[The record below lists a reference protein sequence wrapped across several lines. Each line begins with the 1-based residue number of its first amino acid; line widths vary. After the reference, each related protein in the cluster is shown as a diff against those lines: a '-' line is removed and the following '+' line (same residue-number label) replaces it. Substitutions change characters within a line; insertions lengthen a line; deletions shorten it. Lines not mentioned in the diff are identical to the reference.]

1 MKPSIFLG
9 YFLARCLRISPLG
22 TAAAL
27 IFGFSSPEAIA
38 APVLVEFMAS
48 NDSSLYDEDGQSSD
62 WIEIFNPDP
71 TSADISGWFLTN
83 DPTERDRWELPPGIV
98 LPAGGALI
106 VFASNKDRDVGE
118 LHTNFKL
125 SKESGGYLAL
135 VEGDGQTVANDY
147 IDYPEQFDDISYGLA
162 QTGSGSEVTIIPE
175 NSISRILVPTSDIG
189 TTWHDR
195 LFDDSSWPSANTG
208 IGYDYGDLIGSNGDV
223 QSQTDDI
230 NGSVYV
236 RIPFTIDSPE
246 SLTTLTLRM
255 KYDDGFAAYIN
266 GTLVASAGAPA
277 SPQWNSVATADHPDS
292 AAVSFEDFNIP
303 IGPNLLE
310 TGGNILAIHGLNR
323 STGSSDLLVLPRLDA
338 TTAATNPGLGEA
350 DYFQDSTPATSNGTN
365 QGLPAG
371 AVTFSVPGRGFT
383 NSLSLELSVAS
394 PNADIRYTTNG
405 NVPTASSTRYTGNP
419 ISITSSQ
426 IIRARAYSNGLA
438 PGPVSEEGYIELS
451 SSAESFSSNIP
462 VVIMERFSGGPT
474 ASNGKAYV
482 FFAFFEPDP
491 VTGITRLN
499 KPYSLGTRGGYKT
512 RGSSSAGFEKKA
524 YSIEAWNEN
533 NRNKDISPF
542 GMPEE
547 SDWILNARSQFD
559 RSLMRNAFIY
569 NLSNQTGRYAV
580 RTRFVEL
587 FLNTNG
593 GSLSYGTRSSADY
606 DGVYTF
612 MEKISRDKERVDVE
626 RLPDSVSSEPGITGG
641 YIMKIDRLD
650 PGDGGLS
657 AGGRSLGWVYPK
669 EEDVTSA
676 QATWLRNHLNE
687 MTSSLSSGNYEEY
700 IDPLAWVDHHLLN
713 VLALNADALRL
724 STYFHKKRSGKVEF
738 GPIWDFDRSMDST
751 DSRDDNP
758 RSWSGGTNY
767 FTYAWWNQL
776 FGNEEFWQ
784 LYIDRYF
791 ELRKDI
797 WTNEN
802 IQKII
807 ADYAAELNQ
816 AQVRNFQR
824 FSGQPRFGG
833 YSGEVEHLRDWLTTR
848 LNWMDDQFVPEL
860 SANLNGGTFP
870 AGTTLSLSGNL
881 SNGRSIWYTLNGT
894 DPRFTSNTTILNT
907 KTLVDITALAKAF
920 VPTSNIGTSWRGG
933 NEPFDDSNWI
943 GGTNG
948 VGFDSA
954 STYNPYININL
965 EAPNPVMSGVNTS
978 AYVRIPFN
986 VDAGD
991 IAKFNYL
998 TLEMRYDDGF
1008 VAFLNGTRIASGN
1021 APASVNWNSSASQNN
1036 DDGIA
1041 VTFIDFGADA
1051 FVNALKPGENILA
1064 IHGLNGS
1071 STSSDFL
1078 IQARLVAGEKQV
1090 DPGESGGIEYTGP
1103 ITLNKTARLFAR
1115 ISDPR
1120 GGSNPGSGVPVGTG
1134 WGAPLKLEYLVDEVP
1149 ADSTNLVI
1157 REIMFDPYDLGDS
1170 LDEDSNFEFIELENI
1185 SGTNISLSDVSFTRG
1200 ITFDFSSSF
1209 VRSLPPGEKVLIVN
1223 DLAAFRKVYDDGRN
1237 NLIAGEFEGS
1247 LSNDGELLELRG
1259 GNALIQ
1265 SINFSSSGTWPTR
1278 ADNGRSLVL
1287 VDSSAPSNG
1296 ASWTAS
1302 RSLLGSPGRTEPTT
1316 VQVPNMY
1323 VNEVITNGAAD
1334 AIEIF
1339 NPNGTSID
1347 LGGWWLTDDLGKPEK
1362 FKIPED
1368 SIIPPNGFL
1377 VFNES
1382 DFNPDPDPIRS
1393 DPDPDPDP
1401 DPDVVTL
1408 LSDFDGG
1415 GGAFTDAAFRQGPI
1429 GSVLDGGPTG
1439 SYYNLL
1445 NNQGSTG
1452 NQIAF
1457 AATGTAGWQTASLTM
1472 DVRGDQ
1478 IQADGFGVAFVDIE
1492 TYGNDIA
1499 NGTAEEERA
1508 KFNNSVGVGFRTF
1521 NGTNATVNYDGVESA
1536 DAFYSLPAG
1545 EWIPVEVSMT
1555 RSGDGANLS
1564 ASVNGESVFTD
1575 FALAGAPDDFRIQ
1588 IGGRTGGAAMDLDLD
1603 NVNLVTSSILK
1614 PDEDTTERTSFG
1626 LSSGGEE
1633 VFLLSATLS
1642 GERTDYIHGFT
1653 FGDSAAG
1660 FSFGRYVNSI
1670 GKISYP
1676 PLEATSFNA
1685 TNDSPRAGPL
1695 VITEMMYH
1703 PANGS
1708 VEFIEIQNISGSTV
1722 PLAGVQIAGIGFVF
1736 GSTAPELIPGEV
1748 VLVVENDPATFRLN
1762 FNPPASVGVFGPYS
1776 GRLSNGGEKVSLKL
1790 PEANPIALEPDL
1802 MPAVDITEYNDSSPW
1817 PTSPDGTGTTL
1828 VRILPA
1834 LYGSDPN
1841 SWLASLNPGG
1851 TPGVVNSVPPID
1863 WRADYFSEAELLDAT
1878 ISGSL
1883 ADADSDGVSNLLE
1896 HVFGTDPRDAS
1907 SIDLPSV
1914 AIVSDGGET
1923 YAELSYRLRQGL
1935 TGFRIRIE
1943 ASSDLTEW
1951 RNADG
1956 NFTIQSD
1963 LDNGDGT
1970 STLTARDENSVGAQ
1984 LGRYFRIRVN

>member
-1 MKPSIFLG
+1 
-9 YFLARCLRISPLG
+9 
-22 TAAAL
+22 
-27 IFGFSSPEAIA
+27 
-38 APVLVEFMAS
+38 
-48 NDSSLYDEDGQSSD
+48 
-62 WIEIFNPDP
+62 
-71 TSADISGWFLTN
+71 
-83 DPTERDRWELPPGIV
+83 
-98 LPAGGALI
+98 
-106 VFASNKDRDVGE
+106 
-118 LHTNFKL
+118 
-125 SKESGGYLAL
+125 
-135 VEGDGQTVANDY
+135 
-147 IDYPEQFDDISYGLA
+147 
-162 QTGSGSEVTIIPE
+162 
-175 NSISRILVPTSDIG
+175 
-189 TTWHDR
+189 
-195 LFDDSSWPSANTG
+195 
-208 IGYDYGDLIGSNGDV
+208 
-223 QSQTDDI
+223 
-230 NGSVYV
+230 
-236 RIPFTIDSPE
+236 
-246 SLTTLTLRM
+246 
-255 KYDDGFAAYIN
+255 
-266 GTLVASAGAPA
+266 
-277 SPQWNSVATADHPDS
+277 
-292 AAVSFEDFNIP
+292 
-303 IGPNLLE
+303 
-310 TGGNILAIHGLNR
+310 
-323 STGSSDLLVLPRLDA
+323 
-338 TTAATNPGLGEA
+338 
-350 DYFQDSTPATSNGTN
+350 
-365 QGLPAG
+365 
-371 AVTFSVPGRGFT
+371 
-383 NSLSLELSVAS
+383 
-394 PNADIRYTTNG
+394 
-405 NVPTASSTRYTGNP
+405 
-419 ISITSSQ
+419 
-426 IIRARAYSNGLA
+426 
-438 PGPVSEEGYIELS
+438 
-451 SSAESFSSNIP
+451 
-462 VVIMERFSGGPT
+462 
-474 ASNGKAYV
+474 
-482 FFAFFEPDP
+482 
-491 VTGITRLN
+491 
-499 KPYSLGTRGGYKT
+499 
-512 RGSSSAGFEKKA
+512 
-524 YSIEAWNEN
+524 
-533 NRNKDISPF
+533 
-542 GMPEE
+542 
-547 SDWILNARSQFD
+547 
-559 RSLMRNAFIY
+559 
-569 NLSNQTGRYAV
+569 QTGRYAM

-791 ELRKDI
+791 ELRKDV

-802 IQKII
+802 VQKII

-824 FSGQPRFGG
+824 FSSQPRFGG
-833 YSGEVEHLRDWLTTR
+833 YAGEVEHLRDWLTTR
-848 LNWMDDQFVPEL
+848 LNWMDGQFVPEPT
-860 SANLNGGTFP
+860 ANLNGGTFP

-894 DPRFTSNTTILNT
+894 DPRFTSNTTVLNT
-907 KTLVDITALAKAF
+907 KTLVDITAPAKAL
-920 VPTSNIGTSWRGG
+920 VPTSNIGTNWRGG
-933 NEPFDDSNWI
+933 NEPFDDSSWI

-986 VDAGD
+986 IAAGD

-998 TLEMRYDDGF
+998 TLQMRYDDGF

-1021 APASVNWNSSASQNN
+1021 APGSLNWNSSASQNN

-1051 FVNALKPGENILA
+1051 FVNALKSGENILA

-1103 ITLNKTARLFAR
+1103 ITLTETARLFAR

-1134 WGAPLKLEYLVDEVP
+1134 WGAPLELEYLVDEIP

-1157 REIMFDPYDLGDS
+1157 REIMFDPYDLGNS

-1185 SGTNISLSDVSFTRG
+1185 SETKISLSDASFTRG
-1200 ITFDFSSSF
+1200 VTFDFSSGS
-1209 VRSLPPGEKVLIVN
+1209 VRSLSPGGKVLVVN
-1223 DLAAFRKVYDDGRN
+1223 DLSAFQKIYGEGRN
-1237 NLIAGEFEGS
+1237 SLIAGEFGGS
-1247 LSNDGELLELRG
+1247 LNNDGELLELRG
-1259 GNALIQ
+1259 EDSLIQ
-1265 SINFSSSGTWPTR
+1265 SINFASSGTWPTR

-1287 VDSSAPSNG
+1287 VDLSAPSNG

-1302 RSLLGSPGRTEPTT
+1302 RSLLGSPGRSEPSTIE
-1316 VQVPNMY
+1316 VPNIY

-1362 FKIPED
+1362 FKIPND

-1382 DFNPDPDPIRS
+1382 DFNPDP
-1393 DPDPDPDP
+1393 
-1401 DPDVVTL
+1401 
-1408 LSDFDGG
+1408 
-1415 GGAFTDAAFRQGPI
+1415 
-1429 GSVLDGGPTG
+1429 
-1439 SYYNLL
+1439 
-1445 NNQGSTG
+1445 
-1452 NQIAF
+1452 
-1457 AATGTAGWQTASLTM
+1457 
-1472 DVRGDQ
+1472 
-1478 IQADGFGVAFVDIE
+1478 E
-1492 TYGNDIA
+1492 
-1499 NGTAEEERA
+1499 
-1508 KFNNSVGVGFRTF
+1508 
-1521 NGTNATVNYDGVESA
+1521 
-1536 DAFYSLPAG
+1536 
-1545 EWIPVEVSMT
+1545 
-1555 RSGDGANLS
+1555 
-1564 ASVNGESVFTD
+1564 
-1575 FALAGAPDDFRIQ
+1575 
-1588 IGGRTGGAAMDLDLD
+1588 
-1603 NVNLVTSSILK
+1603 
-1614 PDEDTTERTSFG
+1614 PDEDTTETTSFG

-1633 VFLLSATLS
+1633 VFLLSATPS
-1642 GERTDYIHGFT
+1642 GERTDYVHGFT

-1660 FSFGRYVNSI
+1660 FSFGRHVNSI
-1670 GKISYP
+1670 GKTSYP

-1685 TNDSPRAGPL
+1685 SNDSPRAGPL

-1708 VEFIEIQNISGSTV
+1708 VEFIEIQNISGSRV

-1736 GSTAPELIPGEV
+1736 GPTAPELIPGEV
-1748 VLVVENDPATFRLN
+1748 VLVVENDPATFRST

-1943 ASSDLTEW
+1943 ASSDLAEW

-1956 NFTIQSD
+1956 NFAIQSD

>member
-9 YFLARCLRISPLG
+9 CLVVRCFRTFPFL

-27 IFGFSSPEAIA
+27 IFGVSSPRAIA

-83 DPTERDRWELPPGIV
+83 DPTELDKWELPSGVV
-98 LPAGGALI
+98 LPSGGSLI

-135 VEGDGQTVANDY
+135 IEGDGQTVANGY
-147 IDYPEQFDDISYGLA
+147 TDYPEQFDDISYGLA
-162 QTGSGSEVTIIPE
+162 QTGSGSDITIIPE

-189 TTWHDR
+189 TSWHDR

-208 IGYDYGDLIGSNGDV
+208 IGYDYDNLIGSNGDV

-246 SLTTLTLRM
+246 SLTSLTLRM

-266 GTLVASAGAPA
+266 GTRVASVGAPA

-292 AAVSFEDFNIP
+292 AAVVFEDFNIP
-303 IGPNLLE
+303 LGPDLLE
-310 TGGNILAIHGLNR
+310 AGGNILAIHGLNR

-350 DYFQDSTPATSNGTN
+350 GYFQNATPATSNGTN

-383 NSLSLELSVAS
+383 NSVSLELSVAS
-394 PNADIRYTTNG
+394 PNTDIRYTTNG

-419 ISITSSQ
+419 ITITSSQ

-451 SSAESFSSNIP
+451 SSAESFSSDIP

-512 RGSSSAGFEKKA
+512 RGSSSSGFEKKA

-612 MEKISRDKERVDVE
+612 MEKISRDQERVDVE
-626 RLPDSVSSEPGITGG
+626 RLPESVSTEPGITGG

-657 AGGRSLGWVYPK
+657 AGGRTLGWVYPK
-669 EEDVTSA
+669 ERDVTSA

-713 VLALNADALRL
+713 VLTLNADALRL

-791 ELRKDI
+791 ELRKDV

-802 IQKII
+802 VQKII

-824 FSGQPRFGG
+824 FSSQPRFGG
-833 YSGEVEHLRDWLTTR
+833 YAGEVEHLRDWLTTR
-848 LNWMDDQFVPEL
+848 LNWMDGQFVPEPT
-860 SANLNGGTFP
+860 ANLNGGTFP

-894 DPRFTSNTTILNT
+894 DPRFTSDTTILNT
-907 KTLVDITALAKAF
+907 KTLVDITAPAKAL
-920 VPTSNIGTSWRGG
+920 VPTSNIGTNWRGG
-933 NEPFDDSNWI
+933 NEPFDDSSWI

-998 TLEMRYDDGF
+998 TLQMRYDDGF

-1021 APASVNWNSSASQNN
+1021 APGSLNWNSSASQNN

-1064 IHGLNGS
+1064 IHGLNG
-1071 STSSDFL
+1071 
-1078 IQARLVAGEKQV
+1078 KQH
-1090 DPGESGGIEYTGP
+1090 
-1103 ITLNKTARLFAR
+1103 K
-1115 ISDPR
+1115 
-1120 GGSNPGSGVPVGTG
+1120 
-1134 WGAPLKLEYLVDEVP
+1134 
-1149 ADSTNLVI
+1149 
-1157 REIMFDPYDLGDS
+1157 
-1170 LDEDSNFEFIELENI
+1170 
-1185 SGTNISLSDVSFTRG
+1185 
-1200 ITFDFSSSF
+1200 
-1209 VRSLPPGEKVLIVN
+1209 
-1223 DLAAFRKVYDDGRN
+1223 
-1237 NLIAGEFEGS
+1237 
-1247 LSNDGELLELRG
+1247 
-1259 GNALIQ
+1259 Q
-1265 SINFSSSGTWPTR
+1265 
-1278 ADNGRSLVL
+1278 
-1287 VDSSAPSNG
+1287 
-1296 ASWTAS
+1296 
-1302 RSLLGSPGRTEPTT
+1302 
-1316 VQVPNMY
+1316 
-1323 VNEVITNGAAD
+1323 
-1334 AIEIF
+1334 
-1339 NPNGTSID
+1339 
-1347 LGGWWLTDDLGKPEK
+1347 
-1362 FKIPED
+1362 
-1368 SIIPPNGFL
+1368 
-1377 VFNES
+1377 
-1382 DFNPDPDPIRS
+1382 
-1393 DPDPDPDP
+1393 
-1401 DPDVVTL
+1401 
-1408 LSDFDGG
+1408 
-1415 GGAFTDAAFRQGPI
+1415 
-1429 GSVLDGGPTG
+1429 
-1439 SYYNLL
+1439 
-1445 NNQGSTG
+1445 
-1452 NQIAF
+1452 
-1457 AATGTAGWQTASLTM
+1457 
-1472 DVRGDQ
+1472 
-1478 IQADGFGVAFVDIE
+1478 
-1492 TYGNDIA
+1492 
-1499 NGTAEEERA
+1499 
-1508 KFNNSVGVGFRTF
+1508 
-1521 NGTNATVNYDGVESA
+1521 
-1536 DAFYSLPAG
+1536 
-1545 EWIPVEVSMT
+1545 
-1555 RSGDGANLS
+1555 
-1564 ASVNGESVFTD
+1564 
-1575 FALAGAPDDFRIQ
+1575 
-1588 IGGRTGGAAMDLDLD
+1588 
-1603 NVNLVTSSILK
+1603 
-1614 PDEDTTERTSFG
+1614 
-1626 LSSGGEE
+1626 
-1633 VFLLSATLS
+1633 
-1642 GERTDYIHGFT
+1642 
-1653 FGDSAAG
+1653 
-1660 FSFGRYVNSI
+1660 
-1670 GKISYP
+1670 
-1676 PLEATSFNA
+1676 
-1685 TNDSPRAGPL
+1685 
-1695 VITEMMYH
+1695 
-1703 PANGS
+1703 
-1708 VEFIEIQNISGSTV
+1708 
-1722 PLAGVQIAGIGFVF
+1722 
-1736 GSTAPELIPGEV
+1736 
-1748 VLVVENDPATFRLN
+1748 
-1762 FNPPASVGVFGPYS
+1762 
-1776 GRLSNGGEKVSLKL
+1776 
-1790 PEANPIALEPDL
+1790 
-1802 MPAVDITEYNDSSPW
+1802 
-1817 PTSPDGTGTTL
+1817 
-1828 VRILPA
+1828 
-1834 LYGSDPN
+1834 
-1841 SWLASLNPGG
+1841 
-1851 TPGVVNSVPPID
+1851 
-1863 WRADYFSEAELLDAT
+1863 
-1878 ISGSL
+1878 
-1883 ADADSDGVSNLLE
+1883 
-1896 HVFGTDPRDAS
+1896 
-1907 SIDLPSV
+1907 
-1914 AIVSDGGET
+1914 
-1923 YAELSYRLRQGL
+1923 
-1935 TGFRIRIE
+1935 
-1943 ASSDLTEW
+1943 
-1951 RNADG
+1951 
-1956 NFTIQSD
+1956 
-1963 LDNGDGT
+1963 
-1970 STLTARDENSVGAQ
+1970 
-1984 LGRYFRIRVN
+1984 

>member
-1 MKPSIFLG
+1 MKPSNSLG
-9 YFLARCLRISPLG
+9 CLVARCLQTFLLV

-27 IFGFSSPEAIA
+27 IFGVSSRRAIA

-83 DPTERDRWELPPGIV
+83 DPTELDKWELPAGIV
-98 LPAGGALI
+98 LPSGGSLI

-125 SKESGGYLAL
+125 SKEPEGYLTL
-135 VEGDGQTVANDY
+135 VEGDGQTVANGY

-162 QTGSGSEVTIIPE
+162 QTGSGSDVTIIPE
-175 NSISRILVPTSDIG
+175 NSISRILVPTSNIG

-208 IGYDYGDLIGSNGDV
+208 IGYDYGNLIGSNGDV

-246 SLTTLTLRM
+246 SLTSLTLRM

-277 SPQWNSVATADHPDS
+277 SPQWNSVATEDHPDS
-292 AAVSFEDFNIP
+292 AAVVFEDFDIP

-350 DYFQDSTPATSNGTN
+350 GYFQNSTPATSNGTN

-383 NSLSLELSVAS
+383 NSVSLELSVAS

-405 NVPTASSTRYTGNP
+405 NVPNASSTRYTGNP

-451 SSAESFSSNIP
+451 SSAESFSSDIP

-491 VTGITRLN
+491 ATGITRLN

-512 RGSSSAGFEKKA
+512 RGSSSSGFEKKA

-569 NLSNQTGRYAV
+569 NLSNQTGRYAM

-791 ELRKDI
+791 ELRKDV

-802 IQKII
+802 VQKII

-824 FSGQPRFGG
+824 FSSQPRFGG
-833 YSGEVEHLRDWLTTR
+833 YAGEVEHLRDWLTTR
-848 LNWMDDQFVPEL
+848 LNWMDGQFVPEPT
-860 SANLNGGTFP
+860 ANLNGGTFP

-894 DPRFTSNTTILNT
+894 DPRFTSNTTVLNT
-907 KTLVDITALAKAF
+907 KTLVDITAPAKAL
-920 VPTSNIGTSWRGG
+920 VPTSNIGTNWRGG
-933 NEPFDDSNWI
+933 NEPFDDSSWI

-986 VDAGD
+986 VAAGD

-998 TLEMRYDDGF
+998 TLQMRYDDGF

-1021 APASVNWNSSASQNN
+1021 APGSLNWNSSASQNN

-1051 FVNALKPGENILA
+1051 FVNALKSGENILA

-1103 ITLNKTARLFAR
+1103 ITLTETARLFAR

-1134 WGAPLKLEYLVDEVP
+1134 WGAPLELEYLVDEIP

-1157 REIMFDPYDLGDS
+1157 REIMFDPYDLGNS

-1185 SGTNISLSDVSFTRG
+1185 SETKISLSDASFTRG
-1200 ITFDFSSSF
+1200 VTFDFSSGS
-1209 VRSLPPGEKVLIVN
+1209 VRSLSPGGKVLVVN
-1223 DLAAFRKVYDDGRN
+1223 DLSAFQKIYGEGRN
-1237 NLIAGEFEGS
+1237 SLIAGEFGGS
-1247 LSNDGELLELRG
+1247 LNNDGELLELRG
-1259 GNALIQ
+1259 EDSLIQ
-1265 SINFSSSGTWPTR
+1265 SINFASSGTWPTR

-1287 VDSSAPSNG
+1287 VDLSAPSNG

-1302 RSLLGSPGRTEPTT
+1302 RSLLGSPGRSEPSTIE
-1316 VQVPNMY
+1316 VPNIY

-1362 FKIPED
+1362 FKISND

-1382 DFNPDPDPIRS
+1382 DFNPDP
-1393 DPDPDPDP
+1393 
-1401 DPDVVTL
+1401 
-1408 LSDFDGG
+1408 
-1415 GGAFTDAAFRQGPI
+1415 
-1429 GSVLDGGPTG
+1429 
-1439 SYYNLL
+1439 
-1445 NNQGSTG
+1445 
-1452 NQIAF
+1452 
-1457 AATGTAGWQTASLTM
+1457 
-1472 DVRGDQ
+1472 
-1478 IQADGFGVAFVDIE
+1478 E
-1492 TYGNDIA
+1492 
-1499 NGTAEEERA
+1499 
-1508 KFNNSVGVGFRTF
+1508 
-1521 NGTNATVNYDGVESA
+1521 
-1536 DAFYSLPAG
+1536 
-1545 EWIPVEVSMT
+1545 
-1555 RSGDGANLS
+1555 
-1564 ASVNGESVFTD
+1564 
-1575 FALAGAPDDFRIQ
+1575 
-1588 IGGRTGGAAMDLDLD
+1588 
-1603 NVNLVTSSILK
+1603 
-1614 PDEDTTERTSFG
+1614 PDEDTTETTSFG

-1633 VFLLSATLS
+1633 VFLLSATPS
-1642 GERTDYIHGFT
+1642 GERTDYVHGFT

-1660 FSFGRYVNSI
+1660 FSFGRHVNSI

-1685 TNDSPRAGPL
+1685 SNDSPRAGPL

-1708 VEFIEIQNISGSTV
+1708 VEFIEIQNISGSRV
-1722 PLAGVQIAGIGFVF
+1722 PLVGVQIAGIGFVF
-1736 GSTAPELIPGEV
+1736 GPTAPELIPGEV
-1748 VLVVENDPATFRLN
+1748 VLVVENDPATFRST

-1943 ASSDLTEW
+1943 ASSDLAEW

>member
-1 MKPSIFLG
+1 MKPSISLG
-9 YFLARCLRISPLG
+9 CLLAHCLRAFLLV
-22 TAAAL
+22 TATAL
-27 IFGFSSPEAIA
+27 TFGVSSPRANA
-38 APVLVEFMAS
+38 APVIVEFMAS
-48 NDSSLYDEDGQSSD
+48 NDRSLYDEDGQSSD

-83 DPTERDRWELPPGIV
+83 DPTELDKWELPTGIV
-98 LPAGGALI
+98 LPSGGSLI

-125 SKESGGYLAL
+125 SKEPGGYLAL
-135 VEGDGQTVANDY
+135 IEGDGQTVANGY

-162 QTGSGSEVTIIPE
+162 QTGSGSDVTIIPE

-208 IGYDYGDLIGSNGDV
+208 IGYDYGNLIGSNGDV

-246 SLTTLTLRM
+246 SLTSLTLRM

-266 GTLVASAGAPA
+266 GTRVASVGAPA

-292 AAVSFEDFNIP
+292 AAVVFEDFNIP

-310 TGGNILAIHGLNR
+310 NGGNILAIHGLNR

-338 TTAATNPGLGEA
+338 TTAATNPGLGDA
-350 DYFQDSTPATSNGTN
+350 GYFQNSTPATSNGTN

-383 NSLSLELSVAS
+383 NSVSLELSVAS
-394 PNADIRYTTNG
+394 PTADIRYTTNG

-419 ISITSSQ
+419 ITITSSQ

-451 SSAESFSSNIP
+451 SSAESFSSDIP

-512 RGSSSAGFEKKA
+512 RGSSSSGFEKKA

-569 NLSNQTGRYAV
+569 NLSNQTGRYAM

-650 PGDGGLS
+650 PGDRGLS

-669 EEDVTSA
+669 EEDVTSE

-776 FGNEEFWQ
+776 FGNEDFWQ

-797 WTNEN
+797 WTDEN

-848 LNWMDDQFVPEL
+848 LNWMDSQFVPEP
-860 SANLNGGTFP
+860 SANLANGTFP
-870 AGTTLSLSGNL
+870 AGSTLSLSGNL

-907 KTLVDITALAKAF
+907 KTLVDVTAPAKAL

-933 NEPFDDSNWI
+933 NEPYDDSNWI

-986 VDAGD
+986 ADAGD
-991 IAKFNYL
+991 LAKFNYL
-998 TLEMRYDDGF
+998 TLQMRYDDGF

-1021 APASVNWNSSASQNN
+1021 APGSLNWNSSASQNN

-1051 FVNALKPGENILA
+1051 FVNALKPGRNVLA
-1064 IHGLNGS
+1064 IHGLNGN

-1090 DPGESGGIEYTGP
+1090 DPGASGGIEYTGP
-1103 ITLNKTARLFAR
+1103 ITLTETARLFAR

-1157 REIMFDPYDLGDS
+1157 REIMFDPYDLGNS

-1185 SGTNISLSDVSFTRG
+1185 SGTDISLSDASFTRG
-1200 ITFDFSSSF
+1200 VTFDFSSGS
-1209 VRSLPPGEKVLIVN
+1209 VLSLSPGEKVLVVN
-1223 DLAAFRKVYDDGRN
+1223 DLSAFQKIYGEGRN

-1247 LSNDGELLELRG
+1247 LNNDGELLELRG
-1259 GNALIQ
+1259 EGSLIQ
-1265 SINFSSSGTWPTR
+1265 SINFESSGTWPTR

-1302 RSLLGSPGRTEPTT
+1302 RSLLGSPGRSEPTAAE
-1316 VQVPNMY
+1316 VPNIY
-1323 VNEVITNGAAD
+1323 VNEVLTNDAAD
-1334 AIEIF
+1334 SIEIF
-1339 NPNGTSID
+1339 NPNSRSVD
-1347 LGGWWLTDDLGKPEK
+1347 LGGWWLTDNLGTPQK
-1362 FKIPED
+1362 FKIPEG
-1368 SIIPPNGFL
+1368 SMISANGFL

-1382 DFNPDPDPIRS
+1382 DFNPNP
-1393 DPDPDPDP
+1393 
-1401 DPDVVTL
+1401 
-1408 LSDFDGG
+1408 
-1415 GGAFTDAAFRQGPI
+1415 
-1429 GSVLDGGPTG
+1429 
-1439 SYYNLL
+1439 
-1445 NNQGSTG
+1445 
-1452 NQIAF
+1452 
-1457 AATGTAGWQTASLTM
+1457 
-1472 DVRGDQ
+1472 
-1478 IQADGFGVAFVDIE
+1478 
-1492 TYGNDIA
+1492 
-1499 NGTAEEERA
+1499 
-1508 KFNNSVGVGFRTF
+1508 
-1521 NGTNATVNYDGVESA
+1521 GVE
-1536 DAFYSLPAG
+1536 P
-1545 EWIPVEVSMT
+1545 
-1555 RSGDGANLS
+1555 
-1564 ASVNGESVFTD
+1564 
-1575 FALAGAPDDFRIQ
+1575 
-1588 IGGRTGGAAMDLDLD
+1588 
-1603 NVNLVTSSILK
+1603 
-1614 PDEDTTERTSFG
+1614 SFG

-1633 VFLLSATLS
+1633 IFLVSAIPD
-1642 GERTDYIHGFT
+1642 GERTDYVHGFT
-1653 FGDSAAG
+1653 FGDGAAG
-1660 FSFGRYVNSI
+1660 YSFGRHVNSI

-1685 TNDSPRAGPL
+1685 FNDPPRTGPL

-1708 VEFIEIQNISGSTV
+1708 VEFIEIQNISGSRV

-1736 GSTAPELIPGEV
+1736 GPTAPELIPGEV
-1748 VLVVENDPATFRLN
+1748 VLVVENDPATFRST

-1776 GRLSNGGEKVSLKL
+1776 GRLSNGGEKVSLRL

-1802 MPAVDITEYNDSSPW
+1802 MPSVDIADYNDSSPW

-1883 ADADSDGVSNLLE
+1883 ADADFDGVSNLLE

-1914 AIVSDGGET
+1914 AMVSDGGET

-1943 ASSDLTEW
+1943 ASSDLAEW

-1970 STLTARDENSVGAQ
+1970 STLTARDENSAGAQ

>member
-1 MKPSIFLG
+1 MNFSASLG
-9 YFLARCLRISPLG
+9 CPLAGCLRPFSFVI
-22 TAAAL
+22 TFA
-27 IFGFSSPEAIA
+27 ITFGFSIPKASA
-38 APVLVEFMAS
+38 APVIVEFMAS

-71 TSADISGWFLTN
+71 TSVDISGWFLTN
-83 DPTERDRWELPPGIV
+83 DSEEFDKWELPAGTI
-98 LPAGGALI
+98 LPSGGSLI

-125 SKESGGYLAL
+125 TKEAGGYLAL
-135 VEGDGQTVANDY
+135 LEADGQTVVNDY
-147 IDYPEQFDDISYGLA
+147 TNYPEQFDDFSYGLA
-162 QTGSGSEVTIIPE
+162 QTGSGSEVTLIPE
-175 NSISRILVPTSDIG
+175 NSISSILVPTSDIG

-195 LFDDSSWPSANTG
+195 LFDDSAWSPANTG
-208 IGYDYGDLIGSNGDV
+208 IGYDYDNLIGSNGDV
-223 QSQTDDI
+223 QSETEDI
-230 NGSVYV
+230 NGTVYV
-236 RIPFTIDSPE
+236 RIPFTIDDSE
-246 SLTTLTLRM
+246 RLTSLTLRM
-255 KYDDGFAAYIN
+255 KYDDGFAAFIN

-277 SPQWNSVATADHPDS
+277 SLQWNSVATEDHPDNL
-292 AAVSFEDFNIP
+292 AVGFEDFDIP

-310 TGGNILAIHGLNR
+310 KGGNILAIQGLNR
-323 STGSSDLLVLPRLDA
+323 NTGSSDLLVLPRLDA
-338 TTAATNPGLGEA
+338 TTAATNPGLGDA
-350 DYFQDSTPATSNGTN
+350 GYFQNSTPATSNGTN

-371 AVTFSVPGRGFT
+371 AVTFSIPGRGFT

-438 PGPVSEEGYIELS
+438 PGPVVEEGYIELA
-451 SSAESFSSNIP
+451 SSAQSFSSNIP

-474 ASNGKAYV
+474 ASNGKAYA

-491 VTGITRLN
+491 VTGITTLN

-512 RGSSSAGFEKKA
+512 RGSSSSGFEKKA

-593 GSLSYGTRSSADY
+593 GNLSYGTSSSADY

-626 RLPDSVSSEPGITGG
+626 RLSESVSTEPGITGG
-641 YIMKIDRLD
+641 YVMKIDRLD

-657 AGGRSLGWVYPK
+657 AGGRTLGWVYPK

-676 QATWLRNHLNE
+676 QSTWLRNYLNE
-687 MTSSLSSGNYEEY
+687 MTSSLSAGNYEEY
-700 IDPLAWVDHHLLN
+700 INPLAWVDHHLLN

-724 STYFHKKRSGKVEF
+724 STYFYKTRSGKVEF

-751 DSRDDNP
+751 DSRDNSP
-758 RSWSGGTNY
+758 TTWSGGTNY

-797 WTNEN
+797 WTDEN
-802 IQKII
+802 IQQII
-807 ADYAAELNQ
+807 VDYAAELNQ

-824 FSGQPRFGG
+824 FSSQPRFGG

-848 LNWMDDQFVPEL
+848 LNWMDGQFVPEPT
-860 SANLNGGTFP
+860 ANLASGTLP

-881 SNGRSIWYTLNGT
+881 SNGRTIWYTLNGN
-894 DPRFTSNTTILNT
+894 DPRFTNTTTILNT
-907 KTLVDITALAKAF
+907 KTLVDITAPAKAL

-933 NEPFDDSNWI
+933 NEPYDDSNWI
-943 GGTNG
+943 SGTNG
-948 VGFDSA
+948 IGFDS
-954 STYNPYININL
+954 STTYNPYININL

-978 AYVRIPFN
+978 AYLRIPFN

-998 TLEMRYDDGF
+998 TLQMRYDDGF
-1008 VAFLNGTRIASGN
+1008 VAFLNGTQIASGN
-1021 APASVNWNSSASQNN
+1021 APGSLSWNSSASQNN
-1036 DDGIA
+1036 DDAIA

-1051 FVNALKPGENILA
+1051 FVNALKPGRNVLA

-1090 DPGESGGIEYTGP
+1090 DAGASGGVQYTGP
-1103 ITLNKTARLFAR
+1103 ITLSKTARLFAR

-1157 REIMFDPYDLGDS
+1157 REIMFDPYDLGNAS
-1170 LDEDSNFEFIELENI
+1170 DEDSNFEFIELENI
-1185 SGTNISLSDVSFTRG
+1185 SGTNISLSDTSFTRG
-1200 ITFDFSSSF
+1200 INFDFSSGSIL
-1209 VRSLPPGEKVLIVN
+1209 SLAPGGKVLIVN
-1223 DLAAFRKVYDDGRN
+1223 DLAAFQTIYGDERN
-1237 NLIAGEFEGS
+1237 DFIAGEFEGA

-1259 GNALIQ
+1259 GDSLIQ
-1265 SINFSSSGTWPTR
+1265 SINFASSGTWPTR

-1287 VDSSAPSNG
+1287 VNSSAPSIG

-1302 RSLLGSPGRTEPTT
+1302 RSLLGSPGRSEPTAL
-1316 VQVPNMY
+1316 QVPNIY
-1323 VNEVITNGAAD
+1323 VNEVLTNDAAD
-1334 AIEIF
+1334 SIEIF
-1339 NPNGTSID
+1339 NPNSTSFD
-1347 LGGWWLTDDLGKPEK
+1347 LGGWWLTDDLGTPTK
-1362 FKIPED
+1362 FKIPEG
-1368 SIIPPNGFL
+1368 SMIPPNGFL

-1382 DFNPDPDPIRS
+1382 DFNPNP
-1393 DPDPDPDP
+1393 
-1401 DPDVVTL
+1401 
-1408 LSDFDGG
+1408 
-1415 GGAFTDAAFRQGPI
+1415 
-1429 GSVLDGGPTG
+1429 
-1439 SYYNLL
+1439 
-1445 NNQGSTG
+1445 
-1452 NQIAF
+1452 
-1457 AATGTAGWQTASLTM
+1457 
-1472 DVRGDQ
+1472 
-1478 IQADGFGVAFVDIE
+1478 
-1492 TYGNDIA
+1492 
-1499 NGTAEEERA
+1499 
-1508 KFNNSVGVGFRTF
+1508 GVG
-1521 NGTNATVNYDGVESA
+1521 S
-1536 DAFYSLPAG
+1536 
-1545 EWIPVEVSMT
+1545 
-1555 RSGDGANLS
+1555 
-1564 ASVNGESVFTD
+1564 
-1575 FALAGAPDDFRIQ
+1575 
-1588 IGGRTGGAAMDLDLD
+1588 
-1603 NVNLVTSSILK
+1603 
-1614 PDEDTTERTSFG
+1614 SFG

-1633 VFLLSATLS
+1633 VFLLSATPD
-1642 GERTDYIHGFT
+1642 GERTDYVDGFT
-1653 FGDSAAG
+1653 FGDSAEG

-1676 PLEATSFNA
+1676 PLQATSFNA
-1685 TNDSPRAGPL
+1685 SNDPPRSGPL

-1703 PANGS
+1703 PADGS
-1708 VEFIEIQNISGSTV
+1708 VEFIEIQNVSVSPV

-1736 GSTAPELIPGEV
+1736 GPTAPELIPGEV
-1748 VLVVENDPATFRLN
+1748 VLVVENDPAIFRST

-1802 MPAVDITEYNDSSPW
+1802 MPAVDITDYNDSSPW

-1834 LYGSDPN
+1834 LYGSDPT
-1841 SWLASLNPGG
+1841 SWLASINPGG
-1851 TPGVVNSVPPID
+1851 TPGVVNSAPPVD
-1863 WRADYFSEAELLDAT
+1863 WRAAYFSEAELLDNA

-1883 ADADSDGVSNLLE
+1883 ADADADGVSNLLE
-1896 HVFGTDPRDAS
+1896 HIFGTNLRDAS
-1907 SIDLPSV
+1907 SIDLP
-1914 AIVSDGGET
+1914 AVSMLNDGGET

-1935 TGFRIRIE
+1935 TGFRVRIE
-1943 ASSDLTEW
+1943 ASSDLAEW
-1951 RNADG
+1951 KNADG

-1963 LDNGDGT
+1963 VDNGDGT
-1970 STLTARDENSVGAQ
+1970 STRTVRDGNPVGAQ
-1984 LGRYFRIRVN
+1984 SGRYFRIRVN

>member
-1 MKPSIFLG
+1 MKPSNSLG
-9 YFLARCLRISPLG
+9 CLVARCLQTFLLV

-27 IFGFSSPEAIA
+27 IFGVSSRRAIA

-83 DPTERDRWELPPGIV
+83 DPTELDKWELPAGIV
-98 LPAGGALI
+98 LPSGGSLI

-125 SKESGGYLAL
+125 SKEPEGYLAL
-135 VEGDGQTVANDY
+135 VEGDGQTVANGY

-162 QTGSGSEVTIIPE
+162 QTGSGSDVTIIPE
-175 NSISRILVPTSDIG
+175 NSISRILVPTSNIG

-208 IGYDYGDLIGSNGDV
+208 IGYDYGNLIGSNGDV

-246 SLTTLTLRM
+246 SLTSLTLRM

-277 SPQWNSVATADHPDS
+277 SPQWNSVATEDHPDS
-292 AAVSFEDFNIP
+292 AAVVFEDFDIP

-350 DYFQDSTPATSNGTN
+350 GYFQNSTPATSNGTN

-383 NSLSLELSVAS
+383 NSVSLELSVAS

-405 NVPTASSTRYTGNP
+405 NVPNASSTRYTGNP

-451 SSAESFSSNIP
+451 SSAESFSSDIP

-491 VTGITRLN
+491 ATGITRLN

-512 RGSSSAGFEKKA
+512 RGSSSSGFEKKA

-569 NLSNQTGRYAV
+569 NLSNQTGRYAM

-626 RLPDSVSSEPGITGG
+626 RLPDSVSTEPGITGG

-791 ELRKDI
+791 ELRKDV

-802 IQKII
+802 VQKII

-824 FSGQPRFGG
+824 FSSQPRFGG
-833 YSGEVEHLRDWLTTR
+833 YAGEVEHLRDWLTTR
-848 LNWMDDQFVPEL
+848 LNWMDGQFVPEPT
-860 SANLNGGTFP
+860 ANLNGGTFP

-894 DPRFTSNTTILNT
+894 DPRFTSNTTVLNT
-907 KTLVDITALAKAF
+907 KTLVDITAPAKAL
-920 VPTSNIGTSWRGG
+920 VPTSNIGTNWRGG
-933 NEPFDDSNWI
+933 NEPFDDSSWI

-948 VGFDSA
+948 IGFDSA

-986 VDAGD
+986 VAAGD

-998 TLEMRYDDGF
+998 TLQMRYDDGF

-1021 APASVNWNSSASQNN
+1021 APGSLNWNSSASQNN

-1051 FVNALKPGENILA
+1051 FVNALKSGENILA

-1103 ITLNKTARLFAR
+1103 ITLTETARLFAR

-1134 WGAPLKLEYLVDEVP
+1134 WGAPLELEYLVDEIP

-1157 REIMFDPYDLGDS
+1157 REIMFDPYDLGNS

-1185 SGTNISLSDVSFTRG
+1185 SETKISLSDASFTRG
-1200 ITFDFSSSF
+1200 VTFDFSSGS
-1209 VRSLPPGEKVLIVN
+1209 VRSLSPGGKVLVVN
-1223 DLAAFRKVYDDGRN
+1223 DLSAFQKIYGEGRN
-1237 NLIAGEFEGS
+1237 SLIAGEFGGS
-1247 LSNDGELLELRG
+1247 LNNDGELLELRG
-1259 GNALIQ
+1259 EDSLIQ
-1265 SINFSSSGTWPTR
+1265 SINFASSGTWPTR

-1287 VDSSAPSNG
+1287 VELNAPSNG

-1302 RSLLGSPGRTEPTT
+1302 RSLLGSPGRSEPSTIE
-1316 VQVPNMY
+1316 VPNIY

-1362 FKIPED
+1362 FKIPND

-1382 DFNPDPDPIRS
+1382 DFNPDP
-1393 DPDPDPDP
+1393 
-1401 DPDVVTL
+1401 
-1408 LSDFDGG
+1408 
-1415 GGAFTDAAFRQGPI
+1415 
-1429 GSVLDGGPTG
+1429 
-1439 SYYNLL
+1439 
-1445 NNQGSTG
+1445 
-1452 NQIAF
+1452 
-1457 AATGTAGWQTASLTM
+1457 
-1472 DVRGDQ
+1472 
-1478 IQADGFGVAFVDIE
+1478 E
-1492 TYGNDIA
+1492 
-1499 NGTAEEERA
+1499 
-1508 KFNNSVGVGFRTF
+1508 
-1521 NGTNATVNYDGVESA
+1521 
-1536 DAFYSLPAG
+1536 
-1545 EWIPVEVSMT
+1545 
-1555 RSGDGANLS
+1555 
-1564 ASVNGESVFTD
+1564 
-1575 FALAGAPDDFRIQ
+1575 
-1588 IGGRTGGAAMDLDLD
+1588 
-1603 NVNLVTSSILK
+1603 
-1614 PDEDTTERTSFG
+1614 PDEDTTETTSFG

-1633 VFLLSATLS
+1633 VFLLSATPS
-1642 GERTDYIHGFT
+1642 GERTDYVHGFT

-1660 FSFGRYVNSI
+1660 FSFGRHVNSI

-1685 TNDSPRAGPL
+1685 SNDSPRAGPL

-1708 VEFIEIQNISGSTV
+1708 VEFIEIQNISGSRV

-1736 GSTAPELIPGEV
+1736 GPTAPELIPGEV
-1748 VLVVENDPATFRLN
+1748 VLVVENDPATFRST

-1943 ASSDLTEW
+1943 ASSDLAEW

-1956 NFTIQSD
+1956 NFAIQSD

>member
-1 MKPSIFLG
+1 MKPSNSLG
-9 YFLARCLRISPLG
+9 CLVARCLQTFLLV

-27 IFGFSSPEAIA
+27 IFGVSSPRAIA

-83 DPTERDRWELPPGIV
+83 DPTELDKWELPAGIV
-98 LPAGGALI
+98 LPSGGSLI

-125 SKESGGYLAL
+125 SKEPEGYLAL
-135 VEGDGQTVANDY
+135 VEGDGQTVANGY

-162 QTGSGSEVTIIPE
+162 QTGSGSDVTIIPE
-175 NSISRILVPTSDIG
+175 NSISRILVPTSNIG
-189 TTWHDR
+189 TTWQDR

-208 IGYDYGDLIGSNGDV
+208 IGYDYGNLIGSNGDV

-230 NGSVYV
+230 NGTVYV
-236 RIPFTIDSPE
+236 RVPFTIDDPE
-246 SLTTLTLRM
+246 NLTALTLRM

-266 GTLVASAGAPA
+266 GALVASAGAPA
-277 SPQWNSVATADHPDS
+277 SPQWNSVATEDHPDS
-292 AAVSFEDFNIP
+292 AAVVFEDFDIP

-350 DYFQDSTPATSNGTN
+350 GYFQNSTPATSNGTN

-383 NSLSLELSVAS
+383 NSVSLELSVAS

-405 NVPTASSTRYTGNP
+405 NVPNASSTRYTGNP

-451 SSAESFSSNIP
+451 SSAESFSSDIP

-491 VTGITRLN
+491 ATGITRLN

-512 RGSSSAGFEKKA
+512 RGSSSSGFEKKA

-569 NLSNQTGRYAV
+569 NLSNQTGRYAM

-626 RLPDSVSSEPGITGG
+626 RLPDSVSTEPGITGG

-791 ELRKDI
+791 ELRKDV

-802 IQKII
+802 VQKII

-824 FSGQPRFGG
+824 FSSQPRFGG
-833 YSGEVEHLRDWLTTR
+833 YAGEVEHLRDWLTTR
-848 LNWMDDQFVPEL
+848 LNWMDGQFVPEPT
-860 SANLNGGTFP
+860 ANLNGGTFP

-894 DPRFTSNTTILNT
+894 DPRFTSNTTVLNT
-907 KTLVDITALAKAF
+907 KTLVDITAPAKAL
-920 VPTSNIGTSWRGG
+920 VPTSNIGTNWRGG
-933 NEPFDDSNWI
+933 NEPFDDSSWI

-948 VGFDSA
+948 IGFDSA

-986 VDAGD
+986 IAAGD

-998 TLEMRYDDGF
+998 TLQMRYDDGF

-1021 APASVNWNSSASQNN
+1021 APGSLNWNSSASQNN

-1051 FVNALKPGENILA
+1051 FVNALKSGENILA

-1103 ITLNKTARLFAR
+1103 ITLTETARLFAR

-1134 WGAPLKLEYLVDEVP
+1134 WGAPLELEYLVDEIP

-1157 REIMFDPYDLGDS
+1157 REIMFDPYDLGNS

-1185 SGTNISLSDVSFTRG
+1185 SETKISLSDASFTRG
-1200 ITFDFSSSF
+1200 VTFDFSSGS
-1209 VRSLPPGEKVLIVN
+1209 VRSLSPGGKVLVVN
-1223 DLAAFRKVYDDGRN
+1223 DLSAFQKIYGEGRN
-1237 NLIAGEFEGS
+1237 SLIAGEFGGS
-1247 LSNDGELLELRG
+1247 LNNDGELLELRG
-1259 GNALIQ
+1259 EDSLIQ
-1265 SINFSSSGTWPTR
+1265 SINFASSGTWPTR

-1287 VDSSAPSNG
+1287 VDLNAPSNG

-1302 RSLLGSPGRTEPTT
+1302 RSLLGSPGRSEPSTIE
-1316 VQVPNMY
+1316 VPNIY

-1362 FKIPED
+1362 FKIPND

-1382 DFNPDPDPIRS
+1382 DFNPDP
-1393 DPDPDPDP
+1393 
-1401 DPDVVTL
+1401 
-1408 LSDFDGG
+1408 
-1415 GGAFTDAAFRQGPI
+1415 
-1429 GSVLDGGPTG
+1429 
-1439 SYYNLL
+1439 
-1445 NNQGSTG
+1445 
-1452 NQIAF
+1452 
-1457 AATGTAGWQTASLTM
+1457 
-1472 DVRGDQ
+1472 
-1478 IQADGFGVAFVDIE
+1478 E
-1492 TYGNDIA
+1492 
-1499 NGTAEEERA
+1499 
-1508 KFNNSVGVGFRTF
+1508 
-1521 NGTNATVNYDGVESA
+1521 
-1536 DAFYSLPAG
+1536 
-1545 EWIPVEVSMT
+1545 
-1555 RSGDGANLS
+1555 
-1564 ASVNGESVFTD
+1564 
-1575 FALAGAPDDFRIQ
+1575 
-1588 IGGRTGGAAMDLDLD
+1588 
-1603 NVNLVTSSILK
+1603 
-1614 PDEDTTERTSFG
+1614 PDEDTTETTSFG

-1633 VFLLSATLS
+1633 VFLLSATPS
-1642 GERTDYIHGFT
+1642 GERTDYVHGFT

-1660 FSFGRYVNSI
+1660 FSFGRHVNSI

-1685 TNDSPRAGPL
+1685 SNDSPRAGPL

-1708 VEFIEIQNISGSTV
+1708 VEFIEIQNISGSRV

-1736 GSTAPELIPGEV
+1736 GPTAPELIPGEV
-1748 VLVVENDPATFRLN
+1748 VLVVENDPATFRST

>member
-1 MKPSIFLG
+1 MKPSNSLGCLVARRFHTFL
-9 YFLARCLRISPLG
+9 LV

-27 IFGFSSPEAIA
+27 IFDVSSPRAIA

-83 DPTERDRWELPPGIV
+83 DPTELDKWELPAGIV
-98 LPAGGALI
+98 LPSGGSLI

-125 SKESGGYLAL
+125 SKEPEGYLAL
-135 VEGDGQTVANDY
+135 VEGDGQTVANGY

-162 QTGSGSEVTIIPE
+162 QTGSGSDVTIIPE
-175 NSISRILVPTSDIG
+175 NSISRILVPTSNIG
-189 TTWHDR
+189 TTWQDR

-208 IGYDYGDLIGSNGDV
+208 IGYDYGNLIGSNGDV

-230 NGSVYV
+230 NGTVYV
-236 RIPFTIDSPE
+236 RVPFTIDDPE
-246 SLTTLTLRM
+246 NLTALTLRM

-266 GTLVASAGAPA
+266 GALVASAGAPA
-277 SPQWNSVATADHPDS
+277 SPQWNSVATEDHPDS
-292 AAVSFEDFNIP
+292 AAVVFEDFNIP

-350 DYFQDSTPATSNGTN
+350 GYFQNSTPATSNGTN

-383 NSLSLELSVAS
+383 NSVSLELSVAS

-405 NVPTASSTRYTGNP
+405 NVPNASSTRYTGNP

-451 SSAESFSSNIP
+451 SSAESFSSDIP

-491 VTGITRLN
+491 ATGITRLN

-512 RGSSSAGFEKKA
+512 RGSSSSGFEKKA

-569 NLSNQTGRYAV
+569 NLSNQTGRYAM

-612 MEKISRDKERVDVE
+612 MEKISRDQERVDVE
-626 RLPDSVSSEPGITGG
+626 RLPDSVSTEPGITGG

-650 PGDGGLS
+650 PGDSGLS

-791 ELRKDI
+791 ELRKDV

-802 IQKII
+802 VQKII

-824 FSGQPRFGG
+824 FSSQPRFGG
-833 YSGEVEHLRDWLTTR
+833 YAGEVEHLRDWLTTR
-848 LNWMDDQFVPEL
+848 LNWMDGQFVPEPT
-860 SANLNGGTFP
+860 ANLNGGTFP

-894 DPRFTSNTTILNT
+894 DPRFTSNTTVLNT
-907 KTLVDITALAKAF
+907 KTLVDITAPAKAL
-920 VPTSNIGTSWRGG
+920 VPTSNIGTNWRGG
-933 NEPFDDSNWI
+933 NEPFDDSSWI

-948 VGFDSA
+948 IGFDSA

-986 VDAGD
+986 VAAGD

-998 TLEMRYDDGF
+998 TLQMRYDDGF

-1021 APASVNWNSSASQNN
+1021 APGSLNWNSSASQNN

-1051 FVNALKPGENILA
+1051 FVNALKSGENILA

-1103 ITLNKTARLFAR
+1103 ITLTETARLFAR

-1134 WGAPLKLEYLVDEVP
+1134 WGAPLELEYLVDEIP

-1157 REIMFDPYDLGDS
+1157 REIMFDPYDLGNS

-1185 SGTNISLSDVSFTRG
+1185 SETKISLSDASFTRG
-1200 ITFDFSSSF
+1200 VTFDFSSGS
-1209 VRSLPPGEKVLIVN
+1209 VRSLSPGGKVLVVN
-1223 DLAAFRKVYDDGRN
+1223 DLSAFQKIYGEGRN
-1237 NLIAGEFEGS
+1237 SLIAGEFGGS
-1247 LSNDGELLELRG
+1247 LNNDGELLELRG
-1259 GNALIQ
+1259 EDSLIQ
-1265 SINFSSSGTWPTR
+1265 SINFASSGTWPTR

-1287 VDSSAPSNG
+1287 VELNAPSNG

-1302 RSLLGSPGRTEPTT
+1302 RSLLGSPGRSEPSTIE
-1316 VQVPNMY
+1316 VPNIY

-1362 FKIPED
+1362 FKIPND

-1382 DFNPDPDPIRS
+1382 DFNPDP
-1393 DPDPDPDP
+1393 
-1401 DPDVVTL
+1401 
-1408 LSDFDGG
+1408 
-1415 GGAFTDAAFRQGPI
+1415 
-1429 GSVLDGGPTG
+1429 
-1439 SYYNLL
+1439 
-1445 NNQGSTG
+1445 
-1452 NQIAF
+1452 
-1457 AATGTAGWQTASLTM
+1457 
-1472 DVRGDQ
+1472 
-1478 IQADGFGVAFVDIE
+1478 E
-1492 TYGNDIA
+1492 
-1499 NGTAEEERA
+1499 
-1508 KFNNSVGVGFRTF
+1508 
-1521 NGTNATVNYDGVESA
+1521 
-1536 DAFYSLPAG
+1536 
-1545 EWIPVEVSMT
+1545 
-1555 RSGDGANLS
+1555 
-1564 ASVNGESVFTD
+1564 
-1575 FALAGAPDDFRIQ
+1575 
-1588 IGGRTGGAAMDLDLD
+1588 
-1603 NVNLVTSSILK
+1603 
-1614 PDEDTTERTSFG
+1614 PDEDTTERRSFG

-1633 VFLLSATLS
+1633 VFLLSATPS
-1642 GERTDYIHGFT
+1642 GERTDYVHGFT

-1660 FSFGRYVNSI
+1660 FSFGRHVNSI

-1676 PLEATSFNA
+1676 PLKATSFNA
-1685 TNDSPRAGPL
+1685 SNDLPRTGPL

-1708 VEFIEIQNISGSTV
+1708 VEFIEIQNISISPV
-1722 PLAGVQIAGIGFVF
+1722 PLAGVQISGIGFAF
-1736 GSTAPELIPGEV
+1736 GPTAPELIPGEI
-1748 VLVVENDPATFRLN
+1748 VLVVETDPATFRSI
-1762 FNPPASVGVFGPYS
+1762 FNPPASVSVFGPYS
-1776 GRLSNGGEKVSLKL
+1776 GRLSNGGEKVSLRV
-1790 PEANPIALEPDL
+1790 PEANPVALEPDL
-1802 MPAVDITEYNDSSPW
+1802 MPSVDIADYNDSSPW

-1851 TPGVVNSVPPID
+1851 TPGFVNSAPPID
-1863 WRADYFSEAELLDAT
+1863 WRAAYFSEAELLNAT
-1878 ISGSL
+1878 ISGPL
-1883 ADADSDGVSNLLE
+1883 ADADFDGVSNLLE
-1896 HVFGTDPRDAS
+1896 HIFGTDPRDAS
-1907 SIDLPSV
+1907 SIDLPTVSM
-1914 AIVSDGGET
+1914 VSDGEET
-1923 YAELSYRLRQGL
+1923 YAEFSYRLRQGL

-1943 ASSDLTEW
+1943 ASSDLAEW
-1951 RNADG
+1951 KNADG